1 MSTKESINKEAQ
13 HDTKQNSKV
22 GNTLT
27 NKYTTGSQKLN
38 LKDKQNKGNGK
49 EKVDRKTV
57 LSDLNKNNN

>member
-13 HDTKQNSKV
+13 NDTKQNSKV

-27 NKYTTGSQKLN
+27 KKYTTGSQKLN
-38 LKDKQNKGNGK
+38 LKDEQNKGNGK

>member
-13 HDTKQNSKV
+13 YDTKQNSKV